1 MPFRPYNEAY
11 HPWDFRGWWDF
22 GTGAFGDMA
31 CHNMHPVFKVL
42 KLGYPIKAQ
51 GRSTTLKKDACPHA
65 QSVKMI
71 FPARPNLPMMAM
83 PEVEVNWYDGGFRG
97 EIPDQPLPE
106 GRNWQGEGCCIYG
119 SKDTLVLES
128 HGANAYL
135 LSGRVPDSPAVLR
148 EIPNDDHYMDW
159 VAACKDP
166 DLRDKTASHFGEA
179 GPFNEMVLMGVLAVR
194 LQNLTRVLHWD
205 GDAMQFTNVADDEM
219 VSAYA
224 LSRDQRQAMMEA
236 ARQAAA
242 ASGESSAGGPGGFGG
257 FGGGGN
263 DPSSVNAKEYMAS
276 LVSHPYLNGF
286 SLPDMPA

>member
-1 MPFRPYNEAY
+1 
-11 HPWDFRGWWDF
+11 
-22 GTGAFGDMA
+22 
-31 CHNMHPVFKVL
+31 VL

-51 GRSTTLKKDACPHA
+51 GRSTTLKQDACPHA

-71 FPARPNLPMMAM
+71 FPSRPNLPMMAM

-106 GRNWQGEGCCIYG
+106 GRTWQGEGCAIYG
-119 SKDTLVLES
+119 SKDTLVLGS
-128 HGANAYL
+128 HGGNAYL

-148 EIPNDDHYMDW
+148 VIPDDNHYLDW

-166 DLRDKTASHFGEA
+166 DLRDKTASHFAEA

-205 GDAMQFTNVADDEM
+205 GENMEFTNIADDEM

-224 LSRDQRQAMMEA
+224 ISRDQRQAMMEA
-236 ARQAAA
+236 AQQAAA
-242 ASGESSAGGPGGFGG
+242 AAGETAGGPGGFGG
-257 FGGGGN
+257 FGGSMAN
-263 DPSSVNAKEYMAS
+263 DPSSVNAREHMAE
-276 LVSHPYLNGF
+276 LVSHTYRNGF
-286 SLPDMPA
+286 SLPAMPA